1 MCYTIVIT
9 TERKHSLS
17 ICFGHGYGYF
27 LIPVK
32 VAERRI
38 QVASD
43 HRYFLQE
50 ISVKKSQRFKEKPL
64 AVFYFGKV
72 KVVLSC
78 FHEVH
83 VFVLSFVKPFK
94 KCFLKYL

>member
-1 MCYTIVIT
+1 M
-9 TERKHSLS
+9 
-17 ICFGHGYGYF
+17 
-27 LIPVK
+27 
-32 VAERRI
+32 
-38 QVASD
+38 ASD

-50 ISVKKSQRFKEKPL
+50 ISVQKSQRFKEKPL

-94 KCFLKYL
+94 KCFLRISLSKSELLQLPCHLGDRVSQNFLKKILKKLI